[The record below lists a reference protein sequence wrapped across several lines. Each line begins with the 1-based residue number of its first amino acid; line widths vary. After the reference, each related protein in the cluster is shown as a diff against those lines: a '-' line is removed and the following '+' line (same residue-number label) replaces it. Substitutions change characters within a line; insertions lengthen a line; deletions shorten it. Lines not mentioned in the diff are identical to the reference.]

1 MTLYQCY
8 LVENAC
14 YKEGVYR
21 NPTGIVVHST
31 GANNPNL
38 QRYVQPADGQT
49 VGLNPGASE
58 LKNIIGS
65 VNYGNHWNQ
74 YYADGSQGRYA
85 CVNAF
90 IGKVASGVIATVQT
104 LPWNMMPWGCG
115 SGNLGSYNNTHV
127 QFEICEDTLTDEVYF
142 NYAMTEAA
150 ELCAY
155 LCNLYNISINN
166 VVSHHESYLAGMGNN
181 HSDIDHWLTR
191 FNKDM
196 NWFRNLVNEKLKEQ
210 KENEP
215 MTAEEKQAFNE
226 LRNQVTQLD
235 KKIADVSADEKLL
248 HEQVYP
254 KWAYIDNN
262 LPEWARETVVKL
274 ANDGV
279 LQGNDQNSLELS
291 YLFLRI
297 LVILDRAGCFTD
309 DWSRTD
315 SAMKEMKE
323 TEALGIMDA
332 TDPQMP
338 ASRAAL
344 SAIAK
349 RLYDKVRT
357 NTK

>member
-1 MTLYQCY
+1 MTLHKCY
-8 LVENAC
+8 LIKNAC
-14 YKEGVYR
+14 YIDNQIRK
-21 NPTGIVVHST
+21 PTGIVVHST
-31 GANNPNL
+31 GANNTYL
-38 QRYVQPADGQT
+38 SRYVQPASGQ
-49 VGLNPGASE
+49 SE
-58 LKNIIGS
+58 GMSEGIAQLLGQNR
-65 VNYGNHWNQ
+65 YGNHWNQ
-74 YYADGSQGRYA
+74 YYAGGEDGRFA

-90 IGKVASGVIATVQT
+90 IGRLANGEIATVQT
-104 LPWNMMPWGCG
+104 LPWETAPWGVG
-115 SGNLGSYNNTHV
+115 SGEKGSYNATHV
-127 QFEICEDTLTDEVYF
+127 QFEICEDGLDDPEYYHAV
-142 NYAMTEAA
+142 MTEAA
-150 ELCAY
+150 QLCAY
-155 LCNLYNISINN
+155 LCTRYNIDVSQ
-166 VVSHHESYLAGMGNN
+166 VVSHHEAYLAGMGGN
-181 HSDIDHWLTR
+181 HGDIDHWLWR
-191 FNKDM
+191 FSDTM
-196 NWFRNLVNEKLKEQ
+196 DDFRSKVAYEIKKLKE
-210 KENEP
+210 EEP
-215 MTAEEKQAFNE
+215 MTIEEKNEFNE
-226 LRNQVTQLD
+226 LKNQVTQLD

-309 DWSRTD
+309 GWSRTD

-349 RLYDKVRT
+349 RLYDKVKT